1 MTHAYETQFDL
12 VVVGGG
18 TAGLVTATRAAEL
31 GLRTALLEKGEEE
44 RYPCNARFSGGILHA
59 AFHDVQRPEDELRAI
74 LGKSTQNT
82 ADPALVETVA
92 KDGRRL
98 LAWLRA
104 HDVRFMQFSWQ
115 EAHRWGMAPP
125 RPVAPGLEWKGRG
138 PDVMLRTLT
147 DRFKT
152 AGGTVRLG
160 ARAVDLVMES
170 GTIAGI
176 DVLDPGGNRFAIA
189 AKAVAL
195 CDGGYQANL
204 DLLRAHIGPNPE
216 ALLQRGAATGTGEGI
231 AMAMRVG
238 AATRNL
244 HRFYGHLHGR
254 RALTNPDVWPYPE
267 LDSVAAASIIV
278 TPDGKRFVNEGLG
291 GMAITNALAALPD
304 PASATIITDAAAW
317 EGPGRSARIPANPFL
332 EKFGGE
338 VIGADTLE
346 ELAQRAAID
355 AGGLARTIA
364 DYNSSIEQGGGQ
376 SLVPPRTAQKTK
388 PWPVARA
395 PYLAI
400 PVCVGI
406 TYTMGGIAIDGEGRV
421 LDTTGMPIQGLYAA
435 GTTTAGLE
443 GGGEQV
449 GYVGGLIKSVF
460 GLRAA
465 EDLAARMGPN
475 AARASR

>member
-1 MTHAYETQFDL
+1 MTHEDETRFDL
-12 VVVGGG
+12 AVVGGG
-18 TAGLVTATRAAEL
+18 IAGLVTATRAAEL
-31 GLRTALLEKGEEE
+31 GLRTALLEKGTDE
-44 RYPCNARFSGGILHA
+44 RYPCNARYSGGILHA
-59 AFHDVQRPEDELRAI
+59 AFHDVQRPAEELRAI

-82 ADPALVETVA
+82 ADPALVETIA
-92 KDGRRL
+92 TDGRRL

-104 HDVRFMQFSWQ
+104 NDVRFMQFSWQ

-147 DRFKT
+147 ERFK
-152 AGGTVRLG
+152 ACGGTVRLG
-160 ARAVDLVMES
+160 TKAVDLITES
-170 GTIAGI
+170 GTITGI
-176 DVLDPGGNRFAIA
+176 SVENSEGNAFVINTR
-189 AKAVAL
+189 AVAL

-216 ALLQRGAATGTGEGI
+216 ALLQRGAATGAGEGI
-231 AMAMRVG
+231 TMAMRVG

-254 RALTNPDVWPYPE
+254 RALSDPDVWPYPE

-291 GMAITNALAALPD
+291 GMAITNALAALAD
-304 PASATIITDAAAW
+304 PASATIVADAASW

-338 VIGADTLE
+338 VIWADTIE
-346 ELAQRAAID
+346 ELAQRAAIEP
-355 AGGLARTIA
+355 AALAQTIH
-364 DYNSSIEQGGGQ
+364 DYNRSIEKGDGEAI
-376 SLVPPRTAQKTK
+376 VPPRTSQKSK
-388 PWPVARA
+388 PWPVAKA

-406 TYTMGGIAIDGEGRV
+406 TYTMGGIVIDGDGRV
-421 LDTTGMPIQGLYAA
+421 LDTAGAPIGGLYAA

-443 GGGEQV
+443 GGGEQI

-465 EDLAARMGPN
+465 EDLAARLQPN